1 MDRIAM
7 RSIQTLSNRM
17 QSRKKLASGSLV
29 LRLGEPRATLEKPP
43 SDRRKVPAAEA
54 SGDTMTRCQRPANPL
69 ENRMSLT
76 AALPF
81 VS

>member
-29 LRLGEPRATLEKPP
+29 LRLGERRAQLSKT
-43 SDRRKVPAAEA
+43 AE
-54 SGDTMTRCQRPANPL
+54 
-69 ENRMSLT
+69 
-76 AALPF
+76 
-81 VS
+81 